1 MGKFI
6 VLLVVVFLIV
16 WLVRGGRPG
25 RSVPGPTTPPTP
37 PANTA
42 NSDNPAA
49 PPDTIVACAHCGLHL
64 PKADALP
71 GRGGVFCGEAHRAE
85 FERAQAPR

>member
-16 WLVRGGRPG
+16 WLVRGSRPG
-25 RSVPGPTTPPTP
+25 RVAPPPSADVPP
-37 PANTA
+37 PAN
-42 NSDNPAA
+42 PAGT
-49 PPDTIVACAHCGLHL
+49 PDTIVACAHCGLHL

-71 GRGGVFCGEAHRAE
+71 GRGGVFCGEAHRTA

>member
-25 RSVPGPTTPPTP
+25 RAAPPTP
-37 PANTA
+37 SSPPPPANA
-42 NSDNPAA
+42 SAV
-49 PPDTIVACAHCGLHL
+49 PDTIVACAHCGLHL

-71 GRGGVFCGEAHRAE
+71 GRGGVFCGEAHRSA
-85 FERAQAPR
+85 FEREHAPR

>member
-25 RSVPGPTTPPTP
+25 RSAPGPATP
-37 PANTA
+37 PAP
-42 NSDNPAA
+42 PADVA
-49 PPDTIVACAHCGLHL
+49 ATPDTIVACAHCGLHL

>member
-25 RSVPGPTTPPTP
+25 RAAPPAPSAAPP
-37 PANTA
+37 PANA
-42 NSDNPAA
+42 PAT
-49 PPDTIVACAHCGLHL
+49 PDTIVACAHCGLHL

-71 GRGGVFCGEAHRAE
+71 GRGGVFCGEAHRSA
-85 FERAQAPR
+85 FEREHAPR

>member
-25 RSVPGPTTPPTP
+25 RSTPTTPPP
-37 PANTA
+37 PSPANADKPDSTA
-42 NSDNPAA
+42 AM
-49 PPDTIVACAHCGLHL
+49 PDTIVACAHCGLHL

-71 GRGGVFCGEAHRAE
+71 GRGGVFCGEAHRAA
-85 FERAQAPR
+85 FEHAPPR

>member
-6 VLLVVVFLIV
+6 VLLLVVFLIV

-25 RSVPGPTTPPTP
+25 RSAPGPTTPPPP
-37 PANTA
+37 PADTG
-42 NSDNPAA
+42 NPAGA

-64 PKADALP
+64 PRADALP

>member
-25 RSVPGPTTPPTP
+25 RSAPEPTTPPTP
-37 PANTA
+37 PAGA
-42 NSDNPAA
+42 GNPAA
-49 PPDTIVACAHCGLHL
+49 APDTIVACAHCGLHL

>member
-25 RSVPGPTTPPTP
+25 RAAPPAPSPPSSPPTP
-37 PANTA
+37 ANAPAT
-42 NSDNPAA
+42 
-49 PPDTIVACAHCGLHL
+49 PDTIVACAHCGLHL

-71 GRGGVFCGEAHRAE
+71 GRGGVFCGEAHRSA
-85 FERAQAPR
+85 FEREHAPR

>member
-25 RSVPGPTTPPTP
+25 RSPSAPTTPPP
-37 PANTA
+37 PTSADTA
-42 NSDNPAA
+42 DNAVAA
-49 PPDTIVACAHCGLHL
+49 PDTIVACAHCGLHL
-64 PKADALP
+64 PRADALP

-85 FERAQAPR
+85 FERVQAPR